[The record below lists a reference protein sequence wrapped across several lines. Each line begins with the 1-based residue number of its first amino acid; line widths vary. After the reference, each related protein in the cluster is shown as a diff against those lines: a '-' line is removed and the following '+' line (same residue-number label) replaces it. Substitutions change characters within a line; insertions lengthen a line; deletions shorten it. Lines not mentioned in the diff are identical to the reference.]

1 MSNQQKAI
9 ELSKYVLDMHG
20 KIAFML
26 ITASTASIAY
36 ILAQVKGETWSSLL
50 YFPIYSLI
58 LLATSFMFGYSHLSN
73 KANAANA
80 NSMILQMAHDLTM
93 LKEMSQYADI
103 IDKIGPK
110 ATRASRLQ
118 YITFIFGAITY
129 AIYVFISIYIKN

>member
-1 MSNQQKAI
+1 MSNQQNAI

-50 YFPIYSLI
+50 YFPICSLI
-58 LLATSFMFGYSHLSN
+58 LLATSFMFGYSHLTK

-103 IDKIGPK
+103 IDKIGTK